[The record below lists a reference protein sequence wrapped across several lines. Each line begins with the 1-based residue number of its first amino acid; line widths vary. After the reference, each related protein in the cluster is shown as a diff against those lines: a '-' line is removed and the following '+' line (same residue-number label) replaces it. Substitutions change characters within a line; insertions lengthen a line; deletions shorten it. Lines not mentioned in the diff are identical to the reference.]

1 MDYSYIDVTDNKE
14 HVVVW
19 CRDMS
24 GKLIKKEYP
33 IEDFLYCFTIS
44 NTGET
49 GYKDIYGAPLRKV
62 SFKDKWEMRDYRNS
76 HDDLCESDVQP
87 SYKALL
93 DMFAD
98 APSNAPYNVLY
109 YDIENDFDLSDGRG
123 YPLPSNPFAPI
134 NSFQFYDSNTKTYGL
149 VYVCDKPFKEPVDPD
164 GGEIELIKCRD
175 ERDLILT
182 IANLLDVLDVDIMT
196 GWNVD
201 GYDLPMIMAR
211 ASILFGESQAKTMF
225 CRNGFPARKR
235 EYVDDFGGDAV
246 KWTLVGR
253 QHLDMM
259 ELYKKFIPSEKKSFS
274 LSNVCTEDL
283 GVDKVNY
290 DGDLGEL
297 YRENPEKFFEY
308 AFWDAKLLRMLDEK
322 HEIIRLAVTLARMNC
337 VKPSDVTGAVKPIES
352 GIMKYAHKDGV
363 MLPDKK
369 DNSKEKFEGA
379 IVYDTV
385 AGRHGWVSTIDLN
398 QLYPATLMML
408 GLSPDTMIMELDDGY
423 DDYVRVMSKSDDII
437 GVRILDRG
445 VEAEYVEIKA
455 SELESIIRENGYT
468 VSAAGIVFSGEFGFL
483 ARYVKYVT
491 DQRSVYKNKMKE
503 AMNANNKYEYELNNL
518 YQKVIKILANSIYG
532 CSGEVSFRLFDLRL
546 SRSIT
551 LTARIISKWQAWKGN
566 DVINQL
572 KEE

>member
-1 MDYSYIDVTDNKE
+1 
-14 HVVVW
+14 
-19 CRDMS
+19 
-24 GKLIKKEYP
+24 
-33 IEDFLYCFTIS
+33 
-44 NTGET
+44 
-49 GYKDIYGAPLRKV
+49 
-62 SFKDKWEMRDYRNS
+62 
-76 HDDLCESDVQP
+76 
-87 SYKALL
+87 
-93 DMFAD
+93 
-98 APSNAPYNVLY
+98 
-109 YDIENDFDLSDGRG
+109 
-123 YPLPSNPFAPI
+123 
-134 NSFQFYDSNTKTYGL
+134 
-149 VYVCDKPFKEPVDPD
+149 
-164 GGEIELIKCRD
+164 
-175 ERDLILT
+175 
-182 IANLLDVLDVDIMT
+182 
-196 GWNVD
+196 
-201 GYDLPMIMAR
+201 
-211 ASILFGESQAKTMF
+211 
-225 CRNGFPARKR
+225 
-235 EYVDDFGGDAV
+235 
-246 KWTLVGR
+246 
-253 QHLDMM
+253 
-259 ELYKKFIPSEKKSFS
+259 
-274 LSNVCTEDL
+274 
-283 GVDKVNY
+283 
-290 DGDLGEL
+290 
-297 YRENPEKFFEY
+297 
-308 AFWDAKLLRMLDEK
+308 
-322 HEIIRLAVTLARMNC
+322 
-337 VKPSDVTGAVKPIES
+337 
-352 GIMKYAHKDGV
+352 MKYAHKDGV

-398 QLYPATLMML
+398 QLYPATIMML